1 MASPPRVKNPAAAA
15 RYGTLASAIL
25 ALADGTRSAY
35 EIAQRVNTS
44 NDYVNS
50 VIRKTNRDLGFP
62 HYATKGHRYTPHPS
76 LLPVIITPEI
86 SAKLQRITPEGATI
100 ADTALAI
107 IIDAINEEFP
117 NG

>member
-35 EIAQRVNTS
+35 EIASKIGTS
-44 NDYVNS
+44 NTYVNG
-50 VIRKTNRDLGFP
+50 VIRKTNRDLGYP

-76 LLPVIITPEI
+76 LLPISITPAL

-117 NG
+117 DG